1 MTVIDRIKKPT
12 PKKWKRFGNALIAV
26 GGISTAGAFISDNP
40 TIAYVLLVATA
51 VGKFITAL
59 FTEDE

>member
-1 MTVIDRIKKPT
+1 MKILERIKKPT
-12 PKKWKRFGNALIAV
+12 PKKWRRVGNALIAV
-26 GGISTAGAFISDNP
+26 GGISTAGAFVSGNEV
-40 TIAYVLLVATA
+40 IAYVLLGATA